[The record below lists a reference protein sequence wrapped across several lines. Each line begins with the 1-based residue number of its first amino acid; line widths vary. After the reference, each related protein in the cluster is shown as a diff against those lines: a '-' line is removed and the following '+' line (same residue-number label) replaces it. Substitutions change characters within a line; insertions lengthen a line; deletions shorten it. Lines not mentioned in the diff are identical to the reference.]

1 MSSNIRYSALVLLLA
16 LQASLF
22 AKDAIHWAPDLDTA
36 RRIAAEKNMLVY
48 VHFQGNNCPPC
59 RRLEAN
65 VFSQP
70 SFAQSLEKNF
80 VPVNIN
86 GSQNP
91 EVAKQ
96 FHVDRWPQDV
106 IITPSGK
113 FVYRSLSPQDQGR
126 YESMLAMV
134 AAKANP
140 QPASPGGP
148 SPTMVAQAAN
158 TTTVAPSQ
166 PLPSQTSPQQPAP
179 QQTAMTGPS
188 PSGSRYSSYSS
199 NPAPSQTSGYGPS
212 APQQGV
218 APTSRFASNDS
229 VPTVSPMGPA
239 SSPQSR
245 FTSNG
250 PASQSPSSQ
259 SPSPQSQVSPARP
272 ATPQSSY
279 AMQPTQPAPRS
290 SFTSQQPEAS
300 APTQPAPSQPAPP
313 QQSLAQQAPPQQA
326 PPQQA
331 PSQQPAAAPA
341 NEPKF
346 AMDGYCPVTLLEEW
360 KWQKG
365 DPRWGANHQGQI
377 YLFSSQA
384 EQQKFLANPNQYS
397 PVMSGIDPVAYLSKG
412 QVIKGDR
419 RFGMTFRGSVY
430 LFSSE
435 ENLQAFYNDSQRYST
450 MIQQAMASRNMQR

>member
-22 AKDAIHWAPDLDTA
+22 ATDAIHWAPDLDTA
-36 RRIAAEKNMLVY
+36 RRVAAERNMLVY
-48 VHFQGNNCPPC
+48 VHFQGDNCPPC
-59 RRLEAN
+59 RSLEAN

-91 EVAKQ
+91 DVAKQ
-96 FHVDRWPQDV
+96 FGVDCWPQDV
-106 IITPSGK
+106 IITPGGK
-113 FVYRSLSPQDQGR
+113 FLYRSLSPQDQGR
-126 YESMLAMV
+126 YESMLALV
-134 AAKANP
+134 AAKAKP

-148 SPTMVAQAAN
+148 SSTMVAQAASN
-158 TTTVAPSQ
+158 TTPAPGQ
-166 PLPSQTSPQQPAP
+166 PLPSQTSPQQPA

-188 PSGSRYSSYSS
+188 QNGSRYSSYGS
-199 NPAPSQTSGYGPS
+199 NPAPTQTSGYGPA
-212 APQQGV
+212 APQQEV
-218 APTSRFASNDS
+218 APTSRFANSNS
-229 VPTVSPMGPA
+229 VPTGSPMGPS

-250 PASQSPSSQ
+250 PAPQAPASQN
-259 SPSPQSQVSPARP
+259 QVSPARP
-272 ATPQSSY
+272 AAPQSAY
-279 AMQPTQPAPRS
+279 AMQPSQPAPRS
-290 SFTSQQPEAS
+290 SFVSQQPEAS
-300 APTQPAPSQPAPP
+300 APTQTAVSQLAPP
-313 QQSLAQQAPPQQA
+313 QQSFAQQAPPQQA
-326 PPQQA
+326 SP
-331 PSQQPAAAPA
+331 QQPAAAPA

-346 AMDGYCPVTLLEEW
+346 AMDGYCPVTLLEHW

-397 PVMSGIDPVAYLSKG
+397 PVLSGIDPVAFLSKG
-412 QVIKGDR
+412 EVIKGDR
-419 RFGMTFRGSVY
+419 RYGMTFRGSVY

-450 MIQQAMASRNMQR
+450 MVQQAMASRNMQR